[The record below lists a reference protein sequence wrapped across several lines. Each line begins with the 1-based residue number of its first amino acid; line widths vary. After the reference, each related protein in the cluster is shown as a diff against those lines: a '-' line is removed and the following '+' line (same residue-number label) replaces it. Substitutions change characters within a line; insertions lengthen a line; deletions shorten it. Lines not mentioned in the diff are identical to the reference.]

1 MDESSWC
8 HDIGNFKLKFLNYP
22 KFILIFVVALQK
34 MAADVPTLDA
44 AMMESMKEAFMS
56 MV

>member
-1 MDESSWC
+1 MNPA
-8 HDIGNFKLKFLNYP
+8 GVMTLAKLKFLNYP
-22 KFILIFVVALQK
+22 EIYFDFRLPK
-34 MAADVPTLDA
+34 MADVPTLDA